1 MSEIALTQAPAYLR
15 HGSNVGQPIMRRDGV
30 LKVAGDARYAADN
43 YPPGMLY
50 AVLAV
55 NSIARGR
62 VAFLDAPAAK
72 AHHGGVEVV
81 TPANKPP

>member
-1 MSEIALTQAPAYLR
+1 
-15 HGSNVGQPIMRRDGV
+15 
-30 LKVAGDARYAADN
+30 
-43 YPPGMLY
+43 MLY

-72 AHHGGVEVV
+72 ARHGGGEVV